1 MAKPPQPLESS
12 RAADAAEQR
21 LLRVSESSQ
30 FQAQLRYLAQLLA
43 ELHKSW
49 LAVHSPEFRVA
60 TEPGG
65 VAPSRF
71 DGAFQ
76 NRGLVPRLRRA
87 AGQRQRHN

>member
-21 LLRVSESSQ
+21 PLRVSESSQ

-49 LAVHSPEFRVA
+49 LAVHSMGI
-60 TEPGG
+60 PGRDR
-65 VAPSRF
+65 AR
-71 DGAFQ
+71 
-76 NRGLVPRLRRA
+76 RRRA
-87 AGQRQRHN
+87 VPL